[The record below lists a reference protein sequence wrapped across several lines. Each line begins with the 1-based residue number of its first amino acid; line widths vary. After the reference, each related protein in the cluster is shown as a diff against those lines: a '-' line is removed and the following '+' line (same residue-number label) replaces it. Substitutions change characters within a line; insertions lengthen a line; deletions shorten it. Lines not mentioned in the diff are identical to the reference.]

1 MAEIGGEP
9 RGGPQRGRREGARP
23 SAKGTKPSLDDDP
36 TQMPRDED
44 LGGRP
49 TKTRAREGKNKKK
62 REKKGWR
69 IRHDLAGRITK
80 GDKKPVDS
88 HVSCA
93 HFCGRGASS
102 ARIPSVSIIMAFLTA
117 SISLWLPPPRPESNI
132 RKRLPLIDCYH

>member
-36 TQMPRDED
+36 TQMLRDED

-62 REKKGWR
+62 REKKKVGGFDMTWR
-69 IRHDLAGRITK
+69 DGSQRAIRNPSIHTCLVHTS
-80 GDKKPVDS
+80 V
-88 HVSCA
+88 V
-93 HFCGRGASS
+93 GA
-102 ARIPSVSIIMAFLTA
+102 RR
-117 SISLWLPPPRPESNI
+117 RPEFLRCQLSW
-132 RKRLPLIDCYH
+132 LF